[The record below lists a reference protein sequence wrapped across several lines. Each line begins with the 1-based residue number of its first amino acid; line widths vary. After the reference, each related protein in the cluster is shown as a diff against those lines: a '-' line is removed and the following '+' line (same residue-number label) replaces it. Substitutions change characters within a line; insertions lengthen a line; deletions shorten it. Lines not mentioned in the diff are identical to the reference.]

1 MKKLLFIACLPVFL
15 CMFQCEDSI
24 DVYCEGSFYVKNV
37 TDEALEICFSDS
49 IPDIRSYVVGPMD
62 SVLLRFVTTERIDG
76 YPNFRM
82 FLRTEAGGRCEKS
95 LSVLKD
101 GEPVRTWLLSEKDG
115 GGRQFFDE
123 SFWRNYV
130 RYDGNMPN
138 IFTWVFDIGP
148 EDIGAGASNE

>member
-1 MKKLLFIACLPVFL
+1 MKKLLFIVCLPIFL

-49 IPDIRSYVVGPMD
+49 IPDIRSYVVGSMD

-115 GGRQFFDE
+115 GGRQLFDE
-123 SFWRNYV
+123 SCWRNYI
-130 RYDGNMPN
+130 REYNDEPDYF
-138 IFTWVFDIGP
+138 IWVFDIVP
-148 EDIGAGASNE
+148 EDLPSASAD

>member
-1 MKKLLFIACLPVFL
+1 MKKLLFIACLPIFL

-76 YPNFRM
+76 YPMNP
-82 FLRTEAGGRCEKS
+82 AGGTISASTTTSLIISSGCSTSFRKICPPLLQIKS
-95 LSVLKD
+95 AYCPDARSAVS
-101 GEPVRTWLLSEKDG
+101 RS
-115 GGRQFFDE
+115 
-123 SFWRNYV
+123 
-130 RYDGNMPN
+130 
-138 IFTWVFDIGP
+138 
-148 EDIGAGASNE
+148 